1 MMHFDGIEYENDLLS
16 THNNSHL
23 GLMYDI
29 WWLQNTWY
37 LVCDTCWPHI
47 LLLTIYASNQRHL
60 FLHVQI
66 VHASGNGTQSSI
78 SYIPVR
84 TSTKYSFGLVESIES
99 KVFNLASNGHDIC
112 EEHSSTPGGWEKKNS
127 GLIQGYTVSIRKPY
141 RKPHNAD
148 SLFVLFVL
156 FATMRS
162 RKPQWRLLCTWY
174 PIP

>member
-1 MMHFDGIEYENDLLS
+1 MVTAENMIS
-16 THNNSHL
+16 CV
-23 GLMYDI
+23 
-29 WWLQNTWY
+29 W
-37 LVCDTCWPHI
+37 DTCWRHI
-47 LLLTIYASNQRHL
+47 LPLTIYASNQRHL
-60 FLHVQI
+60 FLHVHI
-66 VHASGNGTQSSI
+66 VHESGNGTQSSI

-84 TSTKYSFGLVESIES
+84 TCIKDSLGLVEWIEA

-112 EEHSSTPGGWEKKNS
+112 EKHSSRPGGWEKKNS